1 MSTPKIGANAMP
13 HTSFK
18 AALHDTVF
26 RSTLP
31 AKALADICGVSYSAL
46 AQFADDAADA
56 HLPTRRLVTLV
67 TAADNLAVL
76 DYLEHL
82 AGRVAFKVPTGS
94 HLAATGE
101 AVREFGEWLSAHA
114 AALEDGT
121 ITADELAQV
130 EHEAQEA
137 IAAIAAAVEQARA
150 RVPRHDLRAIGG
162 RP

>member
-1 MSTPKIGANAMP
+1 MLPPKIGANVMP
-13 HTSFK
+13 HVSFK

-56 HLPTRRLVTLV
+56 NIPARRLVTLV

-82 AGRVAFKVPTGS
+82 AGRLAFRVPAGS
-94 HLAATGE
+94 HLATTGQ
-101 AVREFGEWLSAHA
+101 AIREFGEWVTAHA

-121 ITADELAQV
+121 ITADELTHVVGQG
-130 EHEAQEA
+130 EEA
-137 IAAIAAAVEQARA
+137 IAAIAAALEHARA
-150 RVPRHDLRAIGG
+150 RVQRPDLRAIGAA
-162 RP
+162 R